1 MQLPSLCLLAG
12 LIVSVAKP
20 GLGGAGAQDAEKGSP
35 LPSTPTSAL
44 EKAGLCPPGRN
55 PDAQPS
61 KVFCLSD
68 ASCPGS
74 EKCCNVGTLRI
85 CAHPAM
91 VSPGYCPK
99 LCSGLKEACQVSCL
113 DDTWCGPGEKCCP
126 DDCHMRC
133 VAAAPVRPG
142 ICPRR
147 MAWPNGTPCR
157 NQCEDDRDCPEDQKC
172 CFAGCGLECLN
183 LSAENPAPCSEAPAE
198 TTPKSCIDFCRD
210 NFDCPAGE
218 KCISTDC
225 GFKCSALHPAASK
238 TNTVTPKIVGPTS
251 ATVSAPGQPGKGPI
265 LSPPPA
271 AATKTNTV
279 APRLVGPTSA
289 TVYAPGQ
296 SGKGPILTP
305 PPAEAERP
313 GACPVVPPNAP
324 QWCWQGCRADS
335 ECPGA
340 RKCCWN
346 GCARVCLVPLLVKP
360 GACPLQ
366 LRGSMGPCPEPSLKN
381 CSHDFD
387 CEGTKK
393 CCSISCTNVCKEA
406 EEVRP
411 GTCPLQAAKSQEPDC
426 STLTFCVR
434 DNDCSGPSEKCC
446 WLSCGWVCLAVT
458 DSPAMEPPT
467 FSAEA
472 QTELGAKGAPT
483 LTPLLRKTEKP
494 TESPI
499 SAAKPGHCRE
509 SAYKCGK
516 TMLTYECKSDSSCS
530 GTMKCCLSGCSWKCV
545 EPGVMTKKASVYR
558 VHK

>member
-20 GLGGAGAQDAEKGSP
+20 GLGGAEKRSP
-35 LPSTPTSAL
+35 LPSTAASAP
-44 EKAGLCPPGRN
+44 EKAGLCPPGRSQ
-55 PDAQPS
+55 DVQPS
-61 KVFCLSD
+61 EVFCLSD

-91 VSPGYCPK
+91 VSPGSCPK
-99 LCSGLKEACQVSCL
+99 LCSGLQEACHVNCL

-142 ICPRR
+142 ICPRKA
-147 MAWPNGTPCR
+147 AWPNGTPCGNR
-157 NQCEDDRDCPEDQKC
+157 CEGDSDCPENQKC

-183 LSAENPAPCSEAPAE
+183 PSAENPAPCAEAPAK
-198 TTPKSCIDFCRD
+198 TTPKRCIDFCQD
-210 NFDCPAGE
+210 DFGCPGSE
-218 KCISTDC
+218 KCVATDC
-225 GFKCSALHPAASK
+225 GFKCSALHPAA
-238 TNTVTPKIVGPTS
+238 
-251 ATVSAPGQPGKGPI
+251 
-265 LSPPPA
+265 
-271 AATKTNTV
+271 TKTSTV
-279 APRLVGPTSA
+279 APRLVRA
-289 TVYAPGQ
+289 TFSAPGQ
-296 SGKGPILTP
+296 PAKGPILTP
-305 PPAEAERP
+305 PPAAAERP
-313 GACPVVPPNAP
+313 GACPVVPSNTPR
-324 QWCWQGCRADS
+324 WCWQGCRKDS

-346 GCARVCLVPLLVKP
+346 GCTRVCLVPVLVKP

-411 GTCPLQAAKSQEPDC
+411 GTCPLQAATSQEPEC

-434 DNDCSGPSEKCC
+434 DNDCSAPSEKCC
-446 WLSCGWVCLAVT
+446 WLSCGWVCVAVT
-458 DSPAMEPPT
+458 DSPAMEPPA
-467 FSAEA
+467 FSTEA
-472 QTELGAKGAPT
+472 QTEHGATGAPT
-483 LTPLLRKTEKP
+483 VTPLLRKTEKP
-494 TESPI
+494 TETAM
-499 SAAKPGHCRE
+499 SAAKPGHCRQ
-509 SAYKCGK
+509 SAYTCGK
-516 TMLTYECKSDSSCS
+516 TMLTHECKSDSSCS

-545 EPGVMTKKASVYR
+545 EPGVISKKPSVHR